1 MTVFYE
7 IAAALAV
14 LIIAGV
20 RIAQEYE
27 RGVIFR
33 LGRFNSVKGPGLY
46 WIIPVIDRQ
55 FKLDLRTRTVAV
67 EQQETI
73 TRDSVTI
80 KVNAVLWYRIFD
92 SEKAVVAVQNYGM
105 AVYQLA
111 LTSLRNIIGQH
122 QLDEV
127 LKERDTINT
136 TLRAIVD
143 EATKPW
149 GIHIEMVEMKD
160 VEIPEAMQRAMARE
174 AEAIREK
181 RARLIKA
188 DAESE
193 AAVKLA
199 EASRLVME
207 NPAALELRRMQMVS
221 EIGVE
226 HNTTTVILMPS
237 DMVTLGQKLAQA
249 SQAKAA

>member
-1 MTVFYE
+1 MFYL
-7 IAAALAV
+7 IAAALVAA
-14 LIIAGV
+14 LYALAGI

-33 LGRFNSVKGPGLY
+33 LGRFRLVKGPGLY
-46 WIIPVIDRQ
+46 WIAPILDRQ
-55 FKLDLRTRTVAV
+55 WKLDLRTRTVTV

-80 KVNAVLWYRIFD
+80 KVNAVLWYRIANPEL
-92 SEKAVVAVQNYGM
+92 SIVAVQNYGA

-127 LKERDTINT
+127 LKERDRIND
-136 TLRAIVD
+136 TLKSIVD
-143 EATKPW
+143 AATTPW

-188 DAESE
+188 EAESE
-193 AAVKLA
+193 AAEKLA
-199 EASRLVME
+199 SAAILIAEH
-207 NPAALELRRMQMVS
+207 PAALELRRMQMVS
-221 EIGVE
+221 EIGAE
-226 HNTTTVILMPS
+226 HNTTTIVLMPS
-237 DMVTLGQKLAQA
+237 EMVGMGRALAKLA
-249 SQAKAA
+249 S

>member
-1 MTVFYE
+1 MTVFYV
-7 IAAALAV
+7 AAFLAV
-14 LIIAGV
+14 LALSGF

-27 RGVIFR
+27 RGVVFR
-33 LGRFNSVKGPGLY
+33 LGRFSSVKGPGLY
-46 WIIPVIDRQ
+46 WIIPLVDRQ

-92 SEKAVVAVQNYGM
+92 PERAIVAVQSYNQ

-127 LKERDTINT
+127 LKERDTINK
-136 TLRAIVD
+136 TLRTIVD
-143 EATKPW
+143 EATQSW

-193 AAVKLA
+193 AAGKLA
-199 EASRLVME
+199 NAARIVME
-207 NPAALELRRMQMVS
+207 NPAALELRRMQMVT

-226 HNTTTVILMPS
+226 HNTTTVIMLPS
-237 DMVTLGQKLAQA
+237 DMVSLGQKLAQA
-249 SQAKAA
+249 TQTRVA

>member
-1 MTVFYE
+1 MHAFY
-7 IAAALAV
+7 IVALAAIFLV
-14 LIIAGV
+14 LAGF

-27 RGVIFR
+27 RGVVFR
-33 LGRFNSVKGPGLY
+33 LGRFLSVKGPGLY
-46 WIIPVIDRQ
+46 WIIPLVDRQ
-55 FKLDLRTRTVAV
+55 VRIDLRIRTVTV

-80 KVNAVLWYRIFD
+80 KVNAVLWYR
-92 SEKAVVAVQNYGM
+92 VVNPENAIIAVQSYNA

-122 QLDEV
+122 QLDAV
-127 LKERDTINT
+127 LKERDSINE
-136 TLRAIVD
+136 TLRGIVD
-143 EATKPW
+143 KATQPW

-188 DAESE
+188 EAE
-193 AAVKLA
+193 A
-199 EASRLVME
+199 EASEKLAVAAKLVAA

-221 EIGVE
+221 EIGAE
-226 HNTTTVILMPS
+226 HNTTTIVLMPS
-237 DMVTLGQKLAQA
+237 EMVGMASQLTKLA
-249 SQAKAA
+249 S